1 MNDRVQGRGKGAKGP
16 RAAGSP
22 GERGALRILLADD
35 EAIVRGTI
43 GDYLRDLGHEVEE
56 AVDGISALARF
67 EQQEVDLALL
77 DVRMPG
83 MDGLTLLE
91 RIQEAWPDVA
101 VVIVTAHG
109 NMDMVIRALR
119 SGAVDFLNK
128 PVRLREL
135 DVVLEKAANVA
146 MLRKERSHLRDTIG
160 GIQDATSL
168 RSSSRAMVGESGA
181 TVRLRRQIEQAAE
194 AQVDTILIS
203 GETGTGKEVVARQ
216 LHLAAGSSR
225 SPFIPVNCPA
235 IPESLVESE
244 LFGHRKGSF
253 TGAVEHRAGYFE
265 LADGGTLFLDEVADL
280 SAAAQAKLLR
290 VLETRMVRRIGE
302 AKEKAVQVRVVAA
315 TNAPLQER
323 VAKGSFRADLYY
335 RLNVFAI
342 DILPLRERRLD
353 ILPLAE
359 HFLNGYGESRGRRFA
374 GFTEEAAAR
383 LTAYDYPGNA
393 RELRNIVERAAILSP
408 RSDDKDGVVVD
419 ETNLHVPGADGR
431 VAQAPHIGNNAVDE
445 ERHRI
450 VQALEANQWNRREAA
465 KALGM
470 PYSTLRYKIRRFEI
484 A

>member
-1 MNDRVQGRGKGAKGP
+1 MSDKSRRKT
-16 RAAGSP
+16 
-22 GERGALRILLADD
+22 ELRILLADD

-43 GDYLRDLGHEVEE
+43 GDYLKDLGHEVVE
-56 AVDGISALARF
+56 AVDGISALARL
-67 EQQEVDLALL
+67 EEEEIDLAVL

-91 RIQEAWPDVA
+91 RIQEAWPDLA
-101 VVIVTAHG
+101 VVIATAHG
-109 NMDMVIRALR
+109 NMEMVIRALR

-146 MLRKERSHLRDTIG
+146 ALKRERSHLRDTIG

-181 TVRLRRQIEQAAE
+181 TEQLRKQIQQAVA
-194 AQVDTILIS
+194 ARVDTILLC
-203 GETGTGKEVVARQ
+203 GETGTGKEVVAREI
-216 LHLAAGSSR
+216 HLAAGSSR

-235 IPESLVESE
+235 IPESLIESE

-290 VLETRMVRRIGE
+290 VLETRMVRRIGDS
-302 AKEKAVQVRVVAA
+302 KEKAVELRVVAA
-315 TNAPLQER
+315 SNAALKDR
-323 VAKGSFRADLYY
+323 VAKGTFRADLYY

-342 DILPLRERRLD
+342 DLLPLRERRLD

-359 HFLNGYGESRGRRFA
+359 HFLTGYGETRRRRFA
-374 GFTEEAAAR
+374 GFTDEAADR
-383 LTAYDYPGNA
+383 LSAYDYPGNA
-393 RELRNIVERAAILSP
+393 RELRNIVERAAILTTGGET
-408 RSDDKDGVVVD
+408 DDEGREWVD
-419 ETNLHVPGADGR
+419 ETNLNLPGADGR
-431 VAQAPHIGNNAVDE
+431 LAQAPHIGNNALDE
-445 ERHRI
+445 ERQRI
-450 VQALEANQWNRREAA
+450 VRALDEHQWNRREAA
-465 KALGM
+465 KAIGM
-470 PYSTLRYKIRRFEI
+470 PYSTLRYKIRRYEI
-484 A
+484 G